1 MISIKKEN
9 EIEILREGGK
19 RLAFVMSE
27 LIKNVKVGVS
37 TIELDKLAYKLIKR
51 QNGEPAFLNYK
62 PDKKSKPYPA
72 SLCVSIDDEIVH
84 RVPSENRIIK
94 NGDIVSMDI
103 GMKYKNLIT
112 DMAYTVG
119 VEEVD
124 DVGKKLI
131 ETTKKALLSAIKE
144 VRAGNH
150 VGDVG
155 FVVEKI
161 AKENGF
167 SVFRELVGH
176 GVGYELHEEPFIPN
190 FGFKGDGEKLEE
202 GMVIAIEPMV
212 GEGVGK
218 IISGEDGFVYK
229 TKDGKRSAHFEHT
242 MVVTKNGCEILTRN
256 ENLIY

>member
-9 EIEILREGGK
+9 EIKILKEGGK

-37 TIELDKLAYKLIKR
+37 TIELDKLAYKLIKQ
-51 QNGEPAFLNYK
+51 QNGEPAFLNYR

-84 RVPSENRIIK
+84 CVPSEKRIIK
-94 NGDIVSMDI
+94 NGDIVSLDI
-103 GMKYKNLIT
+103 GMKYENLIT

-119 VEEVD
+119 VGKIND
-124 DVGKKLI
+124 KAKKLI
-131 ETTKKALLSAIKE
+131 ETTKTALLSGIKE
-144 VRAGNH
+144 VKAGNH
-150 VGDVG
+150 VGNIG
-155 FVVEKI
+155 FAVEKV

-202 GMVIAIEPMV
+202 GMVIAIEPMI
-212 GEGVGK
+212 GEGIGK
-218 IISGEDGFVYK
+218 IISGEDGFTYK

-242 MVVTKNGCEILTRN
+242 IVVTKNGCEILTKDK
-256 ENLIY
+256 NLVY